1 MYISLKDRFRT
12 SVRHFRFERKLSQ
25 EQLGELADLTDKY
38 ISDVE
43 RGKTTPSL
51 ATIDIISQALEL
63 DPLDLLTD
71 KYYEE
76 SIKDKRKIDDVRGR
90 IKRNR

>member
-12 SVRHFRFERKLSQ
+12 SMKHFRFEKELSQ

-38 ISDVE
+38 ISNVE
-43 RGKTTPSL
+43 RGKCTPSFN
-51 ATIDIISQALEL
+51 TIENIAEVFGL

-76 SIKDKRKIDDVRGR
+76 SINNKRKIDSIRRR
-90 IKRNR
+90 ITRF